1 MGKFIEFKGIHEAI
15 NMEKFI
21 QLKGVHGAINIDCIV
36 RILPYNEGQTLLQ
49 LQGGDHEVADM
60 PYSEVKALLNA
71 ETHLPAVPAT
81 TEDVDEIFK
90 GTEAELEDVDPF

>member
-1 MGKFIEFKGIHEAI
+1 MEKFIELKGTHEAI

-21 QLKGVHGAINIDCIV
+21 EFKGVHGAINIDCIV

-49 LQGGDHEVADM
+49 LQNGDHEVADM

-81 TEDVDEIFK
+81 PEEVDEIFK
-90 GTEAELEDVDPF
+90 GTKAELEGLNPF